1 VISWLGPRFNR
12 IDRILIPIRCIFFFR
27 SLPRKNLQ
35 VKRAW
40 PKATLGCVT
49 DQEDFSGAH

>member
-12 IDRILIPIRCIFFFR
+12 IDRILIPIRCIFFFG